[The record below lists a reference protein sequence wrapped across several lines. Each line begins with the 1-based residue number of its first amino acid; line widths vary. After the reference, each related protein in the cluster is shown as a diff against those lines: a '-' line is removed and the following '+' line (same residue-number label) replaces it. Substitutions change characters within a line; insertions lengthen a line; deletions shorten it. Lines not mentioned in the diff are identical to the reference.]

1 MQPGKLGGAL
11 PVIIEG
17 DEATWEET
25 AEQLDDIFLG
35 DAEVRRRSFLPDAGP
50 RGGDAPVITPE
61 GHQVLD
67 IQFYEGLKLYG
78 GDTEYTEI
86 AAEIEKVPGVVTH
99 GLIAGGSAFGSVVVV
114 IASAEGPPKLV
125 SLNGA

>member
-1 MQPGKLGGAL
+1 MQHLDGEL

-17 DEATWEET
+17 DETTWEET
-25 AEQLDDIFLG
+25 AEELDDLFLG

-50 RGGDAPVITPE
+50 RGGDAPVVTPE
-61 GHQVLD
+61 GHYVLD

-78 GDTEYTEI
+78 EDAEYREI

-99 GLIAGGSAFGSVVVV
+99 GLIVGAENAVGSPVVVV
-114 IASAEGPPKLV
+114 VAPEGPPRLV
-125 SLNGA
+125 GLNA